1 MKIAAMNEK
10 APDALKKLK
19 VAKYVE
25 DTISV
30 DNSVSQNLSM
40 ILKVGFW
47 TYHEFSLVTRYRK

>member
-1 MKIAAMNEK
+1 MNEK